1 MKVFLPRLVIPIVLL
16 TTIPAG
22 LVLAQAQAPS
32 QRNRHSPE
40 MIARLQ
46 DGRIAMTKAALKL
59 SDAQLKLWAP
69 LEEQIR
75 SSLTERAKA
84 RQEREQA
91 RQQGAERNLAD
102 RLEQRSQRMT
112 QRAERMK
119 AFAAAF
125 KALYA
130 TLTDEQ
136 KPLAGLVLR
145 AVGGHHH
152 HQRHFSSADSDSFSR
167 AGARPRPWQ
176 NREQ

>member
-1 MKVFLPRLVIPIVLL
+1 MKVFLPRLLIPVVLL
-16 TTIPAG
+16 ATVPTG
-22 LVLAQAQAPS
+22 LVLAQVQVPP
-32 QRNRHSPE
+32 QRNRPSPE

-46 DGRIAMTKAALKL
+46 DGRIAMAKAALKL

-75 SSLTERAKA
+75 LSLSERAKA

-91 RQQGAERNLAD
+91 REQAAERSLAD
-102 RLEQRSQRMT
+102 RLELRSQAMT

-119 AFAAAF
+119 AFTASF

-145 AVGGHHH
+145 AAGGHHH
-152 HQRHFSSADSDSFSR
+152 HHQHFSDRPDSANSFSR
-167 AGARPRPWQ
+167 AGARRWQ
-176 NREQ
+176 NLEH